1 MSAEL
6 TKSTK
11 QIYTGVLI
19 IALSSVLLAI
29 TSFILFVISAV
40 VINKGDMSMSASFSF
55 MAILGL
61 IVVVFGILSFVGYI
75 IYFLGINKFKTLVN
89 NNDKP
94 AAKILFLGVLL
105 SLIGALLAI
114 IPVIGVVG
122 GFVSLAGSILM
133 IVAYNKLKNSSTMP
147 EKAKKGW
154 SLLFISALALVLVFV
169 IGFIPVAGLW
179 LSLIVS
185 IFAWIM
191 IIIGWKKIKTHLV

>member
-179 LSLIVS
+179 LSSIVS

>member
-94 AAKILFLGVLL
+94 LQNIILGC
-105 SLIGALLAI
+105 
-114 IPVIGVVG
+114 
-122 GFVSLAGSILM
+122 
-133 IVAYNKLKNSSTMP
+133 Y
-147 EKAKKGW
+147 
-154 SLLFISALALVLVFV
+154 
-169 IGFIPVAGLW
+169 
-179 LSLIVS
+179 
-185 IFAWIM
+185 
-191 IIIGWKKIKTHLV
+191 